1 MNFCDTDTCE
11 DNWLGSWLFIVF
23 SDLSGVGCVVIGEP
37 ECPLI
42 ISSAVC
48 EEECFKH
55 SNARCITQMLLLS
68 QIPKSLMPSCQ
79 QLRLSWS
86 SSPRV
91 DHINKH
97 ELGSRSNDW
106 VGYES
111 VSRSLKDEESKITP
125 IDDSKTATILLQASR
140 WDWSILPRRLSR
152 EEEIFVTCGAS
163 DCWCIDHF
171 LMVTNLKIRDAAWIP
186 ASSINPWFSSV
197 FNAWRI
203 QRISRHLSAAV
214 LHPGDWRL
222 EWAGIWG
229 RRPSLDTGWQERA
242 ETR

>member
-1 MNFCDTDTCE
+1 MTTGWAHGF
-11 DNWLGSWLFIVF
+11 FIVF

-68 QIPKSLMPSCQ
+68 QIPKSLMPSRQ

-125 IDDSKTATILLQASR
+125 IDDSKTATILLQDSRRDTTDQSCQEDYREKRRYLWLVVLLIADAS
-140 WDWSILPRRLSR
+140 I
-152 EEEIFVTCGAS
+152 IF
-163 DCWCIDHF
+163 W
-171 LMVTNLKIRDAAWIP
+171 W
-186 ASSINPWFSSV
+186 
-197 FNAWRI
+197 WRI
-203 QRISRHLSAAV
+203 
-214 LHPGDWRL
+214 
-222 EWAGIWG
+222 
-229 RRPSLDTGWQERA
+229 
-242 ETR
+242 